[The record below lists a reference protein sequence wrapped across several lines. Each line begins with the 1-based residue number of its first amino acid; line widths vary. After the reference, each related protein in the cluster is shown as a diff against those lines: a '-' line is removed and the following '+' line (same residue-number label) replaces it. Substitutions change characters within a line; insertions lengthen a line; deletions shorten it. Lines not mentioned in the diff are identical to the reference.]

1 MDDTAPELSAQ
12 SNMFA
17 EKALA
22 GQHAIVTGGSKG
34 IGAACAAFLARMGAN
49 ISLIARSQS
58 DLDTKAREISAE
70 HGVQV
75 ASATADV
82 SKADDVAASFE
93 SVQGE
98 LGPAH
103 ILINNAGIGKSA
115 PMHRMSLEIWEM
127 TIGLNLT
134 GTFLCT
140 QQVYPA
146 MREAGYGRIIN
157 ISSTVGLRGYP
168 YIAAYS
174 SSKHGVVGFTRS
186 LALECATK
194 GITVNAVCPGY
205 TDTDLVAEA
214 VDNIV
219 EKTGQSVDDVRAHL
233 AGTSPIG
240 RLITPDEV
248 AETVAWLALPSSAA
262 ITGQSIVVSG
272 GSVTN

>member
-1 MDDTAPELSAQ
+1 
-12 SNMFA
+12 
-17 EKALA
+17 
-22 GQHAIVTGGSKG
+22 
-34 IGAACAAFLARMGAN
+34 
-49 ISLIARSQS
+49 
-58 DLDTKAREISAE
+58 
-70 HGVQV
+70 
-75 ASATADV
+75 
-82 SKADDVAASFE
+82 
-93 SVQGE
+93 
-98 LGPAH
+98 
-103 ILINNAGIGKSA
+103 
-115 PMHRMSLEIWEM
+115 MHRMSLEFWEM

-140 QQVYPA
+140 GQVYPA

-174 SSKHGVVGFTRS
+174 ASKHGVVGFTRS

-194 GITVNAVCPGY
+194 GVTVNAVCPGY

-219 EKTGQSVDDVRAHL
+219 EKTGQSADEARAHL

>member
-17 EKALA
+17 DKALA

-82 SKADDVAASFE
+82 SRPATWRRLSNPCRRA
-93 SVQGE
+93 
-98 LGPAH
+98 GPGS
-103 ILINNAGIGKSA
+103 NPGQQCRRRESA
-115 PMHRMSLEIWEM
+115 PMHRMSLEFWEM

-140 QQVYPA
+140 RQVYPD

-174 SSKHGVVGFTRS
+174 ASKHGVVGFTRS

-194 GITVNAVCPGY
+194 GVTVNAVCPGY

-219 EKTGQSVDDVRAHL
+219 EKTGQSADEVRAHL